1 MKFLICWIL
10 VGNILLF
17 VSNSA
22 AAQEKCQA
30 TYASLEEFKTLA
42 QFGLVSGPGAFK
54 RMVENSLIGQTLTK
68 CPDLADKAW
77 DDVVRI
83 GQEAQKQPATDHKE
97 LRAALLI
104 VVYGRDLKQGH
115 LEKLKS
121 FIRLRPWDSGL
132 LFAAHLAVD
141 VLLLYNNDSSRNGLY
156 NTYTTGEMERAL
168 KKYASP

>member
-83 GQEAQKQPATDHKE
+83 GQEAQKQPGY
-97 LRAALLI
+97 R
-104 VVYGRDLKQGH
+104 
-115 LEKLKS
+115 S
-121 FIRLRPWDSGL
+121 
-132 LFAAHLAVD
+132 
-141 VLLLYNNDSSRNGLY
+141 
-156 NTYTTGEMERAL
+156 
-168 KKYASP
+168 